1 MIDEL
6 FYAKIS
12 TSLSIFALYYAKIL
26 FSSYIPDSSHCYG
39 KMFVIFY
46 FLGVFS
52 LKVQPSK
59 KMSLFVPAIFGEL
72 KQFALQQQEN
82 GMELIDLSL
91 GSPDIPPA
99 DFLRETMSELTK
111 LETSYGYTLTGT
123 QTFNEAVCRYYK
135 RVNSVTLDPATE
147 VVQTIGS
154 QEGLVHLPVA
164 FCDPGDVV
172 LTTNPAYV
180 AYDAGIHL
188 AGATPYYMPLTKE
201 NGYLPD
207 LSAVPEEIAQKAK
220 LLILNLPG
228 NPVPAMPSI
237 TYFEEVV
244 AFAKKYNIV
253 VLHDAAY
260 SEFYF
265 KGDAPISFLATPGA
279 KEVGLEINSL
289 SKSFSLAGTRIAYIV
304 GNAEMVSILKQLKSN
319 LDFGIFEPIQIVAA
333 KALDNA
339 EKITAN
345 LRQTFAARHKV
356 LMEGLMSI
364 GWEVAPSDGGMFVW
378 AKYPY
383 DLDSTSF
390 AFEAIAQTGVVMVP
404 GTVFGTAGEGY
415 VRLALV
421 QNVEKLTQAVE
432 KLSKLQLKKEATV

>member
-1 MIDEL
+1 MNI
-6 FYAKIS
+6 
-12 TSLSIFALYYAKIL
+12 
-26 FSSYIPDSSHCYG
+26 
-39 KMFVIFY
+39 
-46 FLGVFS
+46 
-52 LKVQPSK
+52 QPSK
-59 KMSLFVPAIFGEL
+59 KMSLFVPAIFGDL
-72 KQFALQQQEN
+72 KKHAKLQEQK
-82 GMELIDLSL
+82 GTELIDLSL
-91 GSPDIPPA
+91 GSPDIAPA
-99 DFLRETMSELTK
+99 ENLRQKMSELTA
-111 LETSYGYTLTGT
+111 LSSSYGYTLTGI

-135 RVNSVTLDPATE
+135 RVNNVELDPETE

-164 FCDPGDVV
+164 YCDPGDIV

-201 NGYLPD
+201 NQYLPD
-207 LSAVPEEIAQKAK
+207 LKAIPEDIRQKAK

-237 TYFEEVV
+237 AYFEEVV
-244 AFAKKYNIV
+244 AFAKKYNII

-304 GNAEMVSILKQLKSN
+304 GNAELVAIMKQLKSN
-319 LDFGIFEPIQIVAA
+319 LDFGIFEPIQQVAA
-333 KALDNA
+333 LALDNA
-339 EKITAN
+339 EQVTSV
-345 LRQTFAARHKV
+345 LRETFSVRHKT
-356 LMEGLMSI
+356 LMEGLTSI

-383 DLDSTSF
+383 DIPCIDF
-390 AFEAIAQTGVVMVP
+390 AYKAIEQTGVVMVP

-415 VRLALV
+415 MRLALV
-421 QNVEKLTQAVE
+421 QPIEQLQEAVKRLSTIKL
-432 KLSKLQLKKEATV
+432 

>member
-1 MIDEL
+1 MNI
-6 FYAKIS
+6 
-12 TSLSIFALYYAKIL
+12 
-26 FSSYIPDSSHCYG
+26 
-39 KMFVIFY
+39 
-46 FLGVFS
+46 
-52 LKVQPSK
+52 QPSK
-59 KMSLFVPAIFGEL
+59 KMSLFVPAIFGDL
-72 KQFALQQQEN
+72 KKHAKMQEQK

-91 GSPDIPPA
+91 GSPDIAPA
-99 DFLRETMSELTK
+99 ENLRQKMSELTA
-111 LETSYGYTLTGT
+111 LSSSYGYTLTGI
-123 QTFNEAVCRYYK
+123 QSFNEAVCRYYK
-135 RVNSVTLDPATE
+135 RVNNVELDPETE

-164 FCDPGDVV
+164 FCDPGDIV

-188 AGATPYYMPLTKE
+188 ADATPYYMPLTKE
-201 NGYLPD
+201 NQYLPD
-207 LSAVPEEIAQKAK
+207 FKAIPEHICQKAK

-237 TYFEEVV
+237 AYFEEVV
-244 AFAKKYNIV
+244 AFAKKYNII

-265 KGDAPISFLATPGA
+265 KGDAPVSFLATPGA

-304 GNAEMVSILKQLKSN
+304 GNAQLVAIMKQLKSN
-319 LDFGIFEPIQIVAA
+319 LDFGIFEPIQQVAA
-333 KALDNA
+333 LALDNA
-339 EKITAN
+339 EQVTSV
-345 LRQTFAARHKV
+345 LRETFSARHQT
-356 LMEGLMSI
+356 LMEGLTSL

-383 DLDSTSF
+383 DSNCIDF
-390 AFEAIAQTGVVMVP
+390 AYKAIEQTGVVMVP

-415 VRLALV
+415 MRLALV
-421 QNVEKLTQAVE
+421 QPVEQLQEAV
-432 KLSKLQLKKEATV
+432 KRLANLKI